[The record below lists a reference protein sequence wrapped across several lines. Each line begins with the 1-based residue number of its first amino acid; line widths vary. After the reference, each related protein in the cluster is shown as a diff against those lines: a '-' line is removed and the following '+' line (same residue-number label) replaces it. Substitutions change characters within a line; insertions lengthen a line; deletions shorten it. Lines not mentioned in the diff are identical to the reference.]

1 MSDNQAPLV
10 AITSCSSVNVD
21 APFVAMLSDSSQG
34 ADNRGSR
41 SMSSGDEAARLAQ
54 AAWMVEQAE
63 GNEEVA

>member
-1 MSDNQAPLV
+1 MLRRV
-10 AITSCSSVNVD
+10 LE
-21 APFVAMLSDSSQG
+21 APFVALLSDSSQG

-54 AAWMVEQAE
+54 AAWMVEQAQ